1 MNSNNS
7 GYSLKH
13 NNTQDNNHNSEDS
26 VTNKTGELDKLHVKD
41 NQVLSKEEKLKR
53 RQEQLAAWKQ
63 KRQHENQEP
72 PSQKDVTPVPDISDI
87 DQKKLIRQQRIE
99 EWKRKRLQ
107 KTDNSDIGQSGIKA
121 FEAKNDSQ
129 HTIKINASMKKTTND
144 RLKKRLIFGEEE
156 EDDDEKD
163 SKPKFKK
170 PSLDSAEID
179 DSNDTD
185 EKMVDSEIDELD
197 KYLLLLEE
205 KEKGDL
211 GNRRAEYDNINDA
224 KAEDLELVNVNE
236 SDDEEID
243 EDQRQQDILSSK
255 LKKLQ
260 NKQKQLDD
268 VDHSEIK
275 YKPFRKDFYTEP
287 IEILKLSQEEV
298 ANLRIRLDGI
308 KVRGVNCTRPI
319 LRWSQLG
326 LPSTMMSII
335 EGKLNYSAPSS
346 IQAQAIPAIMSGRD
360 IIGVAKTGSGKTL
373 SFVLPLLR
381 HIQDQPPL
389 RKGDGPIGLIMT
401 PTRELALQ
409 IHKELSHFTKKLN
422 ISSCCCFGG
431 SSIESQIAELKKGA
445 QIIVGTPGRIIDLLA
460 ANSGRVTN
468 LQRVTYLVLDEADRM
483 FDMGFEPQVTKVFTR
498 VRPDRQ
504 TVLFSATFPRKM
516 ELLAKKILDNP
527 MEIVVGGISV
537 VASEI
542 TQKVELFENE
552 TEESLEK
559 DKFSKLLNIL
569 KEYGEKDAECKIL
582 IFVEKQNAADELL
595 VKLLTEKY
603 ACLAIHGGKDQI
615 DRKYAIREF
624 SSSNSGVNILIATSI
639 AARGLDVKGLN
650 LVINYEAAN
659 HMEDYVHRVGRTGR
673 AGRKGTAIT
682 FVSSKQ
688 GRAVTD
694 LVKAMRLSKVPDD
707 EIDPRLIEI
716 STKFLEG
723 VKSGKEKFNFGF
735 SGKGLDNLQEI
746 RENNRDL
753 ERKVYGE
760 ETDSPAFKVNEKKKN
775 KNDSYEADLDVKL
788 PDFHII
794 EGRAPETAGPDKC
807 KFHSRITINDLP
819 QKARWITVNRDS
831 LSKVIETTGTS
842 ITNKGHYYP
851 PNSKIPKTV
860 KQNGKEVVPP
870 PKLYL
875 LVEGLTEKAVH
886 DAIMLLRQK
895 MIEGLEVAAK
905 EESKG
910 PTGKYT
916 V

>member
-1 MNSNNS
+1 MNSTGSN
-7 GYSLKH
+7 YSLKH
-13 NNTQDNNHNSEDS
+13 NNTQDNNHNSEES
-26 VTNKTGELDKLHVKD
+26 VTNKTGELDKPGVKD
-41 NQVLSKEEKLKR
+41 GQALSKEEKLKR
-53 RQEQLAAWKQ
+53 RQEQLAAWMQ
-63 KRQHENQEP
+63 KRQQENQEP
-72 PSQKDVTPVPDISDI
+72 SGKVTISATDETNI
-87 DQKKLIRQQRIE
+87 DKEKLIRQQRIE

-107 KTDNSDIGQSGIKA
+107 KSEGLETDRSKIKT
-121 FEAKNDSQ
+121 FEVKSSNEP
-129 HTIKINASMKKTTND
+129 TIKINASMKKTITPANG
-144 RLKKRLIFGEEE
+144 RLKKRPIFGD
-156 EDDDEKD
+156 EDEDDEKE

-170 PSLDSAEID
+170 PTLDLAEIEEKKPEK
-179 DSNDTD
+179 SIDT
-185 EKMVDSEIDELD
+185 EIDELD

-205 KEKGDL
+205 KEQGVENKKIENHDDDGIAN
-211 GNRRAEYDNINDA
+211 GPG
-224 KAEDLELVNVNE
+224 VGNVNE

-243 EDQRQQDILSSK
+243 EDQKQQDILSSK
-255 LKKLQ
+255 LNRLQ

-268 VDHSEIK
+268 VDHNQIQ
-275 YKPFRKDFYTEP
+275 YHPFRKDFYTEP
-287 IEILKLSQEEV
+287 TEILKLPEEEV
-298 ANLRIRLDGI
+298 ANLRLKLDGI

-319 LRWSQLG
+319 IRWSQLG
-326 LPSTMMSII
+326 LPSTIMSII
-335 EGKLNYSAPSS
+335 EGRLNYSSPSS

-389 RKGDGPIGLIMT
+389 KKGDGPIGLIMT

-409 IHKELSHFTKKLN
+409 IHKELNHFTKKLN

-552 TEESLEK
+552 DDKSLEEA
-559 DKFSKLLNIL
+559 KFSKLLSTLND
-569 KEYGEKDAECKIL
+569 YGDKDAECKIL
-582 IFVEKQNAADELL
+582 IFVEKQIAADELL

-603 ACLAIHGGKDQI
+603 PCLAIHGGKDQI
-615 DRKYAIREF
+615 DRKHAIREF

-650 LVINYEAAN
+650 LVINYEAAS

-688 GRAVTD
+688 GRAITD
-694 LVKAMRLSKVPDD
+694 LVKAMRLSKVSED
-707 EIDPRLIEI
+707 EINPRLIEI

-723 VKSGKEKFNFGF
+723 VKSGKEKYNFGF

-746 RENNRDL
+746 RESNRDL

-760 ETDSPAFKVNEKKKN
+760 ENDSSTFKANEKKQN
-775 KNDSYEADLDVKL
+775 KTDIHQSDLDVKL

-831 LSKVIETTGTS
+831 LSKVIESTGTS
-842 ITNKGHYYP
+842 ITNKGNYYP
-851 PNSKIPKTV
+851 PNSKIPKTI
-860 KQNGKEVVPP
+860 KQNGKEVTPP

-886 DAIMLLRQK
+886 DAIILLREK
-895 MIEGLEVAAK
+895 MIAGLEVAAK
-905 EESKG
+905 EESMG

>member
-1 MNSNNS
+1 MNSNKPD
-7 GYSLKH
+7 YSLKH

-26 VTNKTGELDKLHVKD
+26 VTNKTGEVDKPHVKD

-63 KRQHENQEP
+63 KRQQENQEP
-72 PSQKDVTPVPDISDI
+72 PIRKDATPETYGLNI

-107 KTDNSDIGQSGIKA
+107 KADDSGASRIKPS
-121 FEAKNDSQ
+121 EGNNDSEL
-129 HTIKINASMKKTTND
+129 TIKIIASMKKTTQANG
-144 RLKKRLIFGEEE
+144 RLKKRLIFGEE
-156 EDDDEKD
+156 DDDEEKD

-170 PSLDSAEID
+170 PSLDLAEID
-179 DSNDTD
+179 NYREAD
-185 EKMVDSEIDELD
+185 ENKVEPDMDELD
-197 KYLLLLEE
+197 KYLLHLEE
-205 KEKGDL
+205 KEKGDVC
-211 GNRRAEYDNINDA
+211 NRRDEYDNIDDA
-224 KAEDLELVNVNE
+224 KAEDLELVNVNQ

-243 EDQRQQDILSSK
+243 EDQKQQDILSSK

-268 VDHSEIK
+268 VDHSEIQ

-287 IEILKLSQEEV
+287 IEILKLSPEEV

-445 QIIVGTPGRIIDLLA
+445 QVIVGTPGRIIDLLA

-516 ELLAKKILDNP
+516 EILAKK
-527 MEIVVGGISV
+527 
-537 VASEI
+537 
-542 TQKVELFENE
+542 
-552 TEESLEK
+552 
-559 DKFSKLLNIL
+559 
-569 KEYGEKDAECKIL
+569 
-582 IFVEKQNAADELL
+582 
-595 VKLLTEKY
+595 
-603 ACLAIHGGKDQI
+603 
-615 DRKYAIREF
+615 
-624 SSSNSGVNILIATSI
+624 
-639 AARGLDVKGLN
+639 
-650 LVINYEAAN
+650 
-659 HMEDYVHRVGRTGR
+659 
-673 AGRKGTAIT
+673 
-682 FVSSKQ
+682 
-688 GRAVTD
+688 
-694 LVKAMRLSKVPDD
+694 
-707 EIDPRLIEI
+707 
-716 STKFLEG
+716 
-723 VKSGKEKFNFGF
+723 
-735 SGKGLDNLQEI
+735 
-746 RENNRDL
+746 
-753 ERKVYGE
+753 
-760 ETDSPAFKVNEKKKN
+760 
-775 KNDSYEADLDVKL
+775 
-788 PDFHII
+788 DF
-794 EGRAPETAGPDKC
+794 R
-807 KFHSRITINDLP
+807 
-819 QKARWITVNRDS
+819 
-831 LSKVIETTGTS
+831 
-842 ITNKGHYYP
+842 
-851 PNSKIPKTV
+851 
-860 KQNGKEVVPP
+860 
-870 PKLYL
+870 
-875 LVEGLTEKAVH
+875 
-886 DAIMLLRQK
+886 
-895 MIEGLEVAAK
+895 
-905 EESKG
+905 
-910 PTGKYT
+910 
-916 V
+916 

>member
-1 MNSNNS
+1 MNSTGSN
-7 GYSLKH
+7 YSLKR
-13 NNTQDNNHNSEDS
+13 NNTQDNNHNSKES
-26 VTNKTGELDKLHVKD
+26 VTNKSGELDKPGVKD
-41 NQVLSKEEKLKR
+41 GQALSKEEKLKR
-53 RQEQLAAWKQ
+53 RQEQLAAWMQ
-63 KRQHENQEP
+63 KRQQESQEP
-72 PSQKDVTPVPDISDI
+72 SEKGTTPVTDETNI
-87 DQKKLIRQQRIE
+87 DKEKLIRQQRIE

-107 KTDNSDIGQSGIKA
+107 KSESSETDKSKIKT
-121 FEAKNDSQ
+121 FEVKNNNEP
-129 HTIKINASMKKTTND
+129 TIKINASMKKTITPANEH
-144 RLKKRLIFGEEE
+144 LKKRLIFGD
-156 EDDDEKD
+156 EDEDDEKK

-170 PSLDSAEID
+170 PTLDLAEID
-179 DSNDTD
+179 
-185 EKMVDSEIDELD
+185 EKKDAPEKSIDSEIDELD
-197 KYLLLLEE
+197 KYLLVLEE
-205 KEKGDL
+205 QEQEYKENEKT
-211 GNRRAEYDNINDA
+211 EHHNDDGIA
-224 KAEDLELVNVNE
+224 NGQGVVNVNE

-268 VDHSEIK
+268 VDHDEIQ
-275 YKPFRKDFYTEP
+275 YHSFRKDFYTEP
-287 IEILKLSQEEV
+287 TEILKLLEEEV
-298 ANLRIRLDGI
+298 ANLRLKLDGI

-319 LRWSQLG
+319 IRWSQLG
-326 LPSTMMSII
+326 LPSTIMSII
-335 EGKLNYSAPSS
+335 EGKLNYLLPSS

-389 RKGDGPIGLIMT
+389 KKGDGPIGLIMT

-460 ANSGRVTN
+460 ANNGRVTN

-552 TEESLEK
+552 DDKSLEEA
-559 DKFSKLLNIL
+559 KFSKLLGIL
-569 KEYGEKDAECKIL
+569 NEYGDKDADCKIL

-603 ACLAIHGGKDQI
+603 PCLAIHGGKDQI
-615 DRKYAIREF
+615 DRKHAIREF

-673 AGRKGTAIT
+673 AGKKGTAIT

-688 GRAVTD
+688 GRAITD
-694 LVKAMRLSKVPDD
+694 LVKAMRLSKVSED
-707 EIDPRLIEI
+707 EINPKLIEI
-716 STKFLEG
+716 STKFLEE
-723 VKSGKEKFNFGF
+723 VKSGKEKYNFGF

-746 RENNRDL
+746 RESNRDL

-760 ETDSPAFKVNEKKKN
+760 ESDSSAFKVNEKKQTKT
-775 KNDSYEADLDVKL
+775 DGHQSDFDVKL

-831 LSKVIETTGTS
+831 LSKVIESTGTS
-842 ITNKGHYYP
+842 ITNKGNYYP
-851 PNSKIPKTV
+851 PNSKIPKII
-860 KQNGKEVVPP
+860 KQNGKEVTPP

-886 DAIMLLRQK
+886 DAIILLREK

-905 EESKG
+905 EESMG